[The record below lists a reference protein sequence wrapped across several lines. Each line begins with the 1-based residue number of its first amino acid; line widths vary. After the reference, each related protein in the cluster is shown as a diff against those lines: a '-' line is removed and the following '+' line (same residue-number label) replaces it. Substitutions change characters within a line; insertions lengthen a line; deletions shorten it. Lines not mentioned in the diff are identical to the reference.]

1 MKKIFRI
8 VVVLVLTAGL
18 FSCRTVK
25 ETYSEK
31 TAYSPERTLSYNIE
45 NINNLSETNLTQA
58 IVQSKLL
65 MADNPDS
72 ETVLALYEGLVG
84 KLQTRFNGYYEK
96 KDYLNALSD
105 YNSLTVLGVPTEN
118 ITLDKI
124 NSGLYTLWTQKN
136 YTSLVSLFERKD
148 NVKAEEGKAP
158 PSEKVSELIEGT
170 VTIWV
175 DRGIR
180 LQQGRGV
187 PERVIG
193 SGFFIEESGYII
205 TNYHVISSEVD
216 PEYEGFSR
224 MYIKLSENDNSRIP
238 AKVIGWDEVLDLA
251 LIKAEIKA
259 PYVFSLGSSD
269 DLDVGDI
276 IYAIGSPGGLEK
288 TLTSGIVSSINRR
301 FLSMGSIMQID
312 AAINQGNSGGP
323 IIDQKGRVQAVVFAG
338 IENFEGLNFAIPVEY
353 LKLILPY
360 LFEGGEVSHP
370 WIGAYGQNYQ
380 IVGDTGEIS
389 TGAEILYTLPG
400 SPSDLGGITEP
411 VKIVSCN
418 GRKIYSL
425 QDLQNNIISF
435 MPGTIINLTDSEGKD
450 YFISLDKRPDLP
462 GKEILEKD
470 VNERAFIPLFGMKL
484 DYTGGKLWPRYT
496 INSVVPGGIAD
507 ESGLSV
513 LDPITVR
520 KVDVDEDSGYVFIQF
535 DIKKRKGGYM
545 EVVLALAAPLDSPD
559 YL

>member
-1 MKKIFRI
+1 MKKIFRT
-8 VVVLVLTAGL
+8 VVVLVLAAGA
-18 FSCRTVK
+18 FSCRTVT

-45 NINNLSETNLTQA
+45 NIGKLSETNLTQA
-58 IVQSKLL
+58 IVQARLL
-65 MADNPDS
+65 LADNQDS
-72 ETVLALYEGLVG
+72 ETVISLYDGLVG
-84 KLQTRFNGYYEK
+84 KLQARFNDYYEK

-105 YNSLTVLGVPTEN
+105 YNSLTVLGVPPEG

-124 NSGLYTLWTQKN
+124 NSGLYSVWTQKN
-136 YTSLVSLFERKD
+136 YTSLVSLFEGKD
-148 NVKAEEGKAP
+148 KIKAEEGKAP

-238 AKVIGWDEVLDLA
+238 AKVVGWDEVLDLA
-251 LIKAEIKA
+251 LIKAEVKA

-269 DLDVGDI
+269 DLDVGDV

-370 WIGAYGQNYQ
+370 WIGAYGQNYRD
-380 IVGDTGEIS
+380 VADTGEVF

-411 VKIVSCN
+411 LKIVSCN

-435 MPGTIINLTDSEGKD
+435 MPGTIIKLTDFEGKE
-450 YFISLDKRPDLP
+450 YFVSLDKRPDLP

-470 VNERAFIPLFGMKL
+470 VKERAFIPLFGMKL

-496 INSVVPGGIAD
+496 INTVIPGGIAD

-513 LDPITVR
+513 LDPITIR

>member
-1 MKKIFRI
+1 MKKIFRT
-8 VVVLVLTAGL
+8 VVVLVLAAGA

-45 NINNLSETNLTQA
+45 NIGNLSETNLTQA
-58 IVQSKLL
+58 IVQARLL
-65 MADNPDS
+65 LADNPDS
-72 ETVLALYEGLVG
+72 ESVLGLYDGLVG
-84 KLQTRFNGYYEK
+84 KLQARFNDYYEK

-105 YNSLTVLGVPTEN
+105 YNSLTVLGVPPEG

-124 NSGLYTLWTQKN
+124 NSGLYSVWSQKN
-136 YTSLVSLFERKD
+136 YTSLISLFEGKD
-148 NVKAEEGKAP
+148 KIKAEEGKAP
-158 PSEKVSELIEGT
+158 PSEKVSELIDGT

-238 AKVIGWDEVLDLA
+238 AKVVGWDEVLDLA

-269 DLDVGDI
+269 DLDVGDV

-370 WIGAYGQNYQ
+370 WIGAYGQNYRD
-380 IVGDTGEIS
+380 VADTGDVF

-411 VKIVSCN
+411 LKIVSCN

-435 MPGTIINLTDSEGKD
+435 MPGTIIKLTDFEGKE
-450 YFISLDKRPDLP
+450 YFVSMDKRPDLP

-470 VNERAFIPLFGMKL
+470 VKERAFIPLFGMKL

-496 INSVVPGGIAD
+496 INTVIPGGIAD

-513 LDPITVR
+513 LDPITIR

>member
-1 MKKIFRI
+1 MKKIFRT
-8 VVVLVLTAGL
+8 VVVFVLAAGA
-18 FSCRTVK
+18 FSCRTVT

-45 NINNLSETNLTQA
+45 NIRKLSETDLTQA
-58 IVQSKLL
+58 IVQARLL
-65 MADNPDS
+65 LADNPDS
-72 ETVLALYEGLVG
+72 GDVLSLYDGFVG
-84 KLQTRFNGYYEK
+84 KLNSRFNDYYEK

-105 YNSLTVLGVPTEN
+105 YNSLTALGIPPKGV
-118 ITLDKI
+118 TLEMI
-124 NSGLYTLWTQKN
+124 NSGLYSVWSQKN
-136 YTSLVSLFERKD
+136 YASLFSLFEGKD
-148 NVKAEEGKAP
+148 KIKAEEGKAP
-158 PSEKVSELIEGT
+158 PSEKVSELIDGT

-238 AKVIGWDEVLDLA
+238 AKVVGWDEVLDLA
-251 LIKAEIKA
+251 LVKAEIKA

-269 DLDVGDI
+269 DLDVGDV

-380 IVGDTGEIS
+380 DVSDTGEVF

-400 SPSDLGGITEP
+400 SPADLAGITEP
-411 VKIVSCN
+411 LKIVSCN

-435 MPGTIINLTDSEGKD
+435 MPGTIIKLTDYEGKE
-450 YFISLDKRPDLP
+450 YFLSLDDRPDLP

-470 VNERAFIPLFGMKL
+470 VKERAFIPLFGMKL

-496 INSVVPGGIAD
+496 INTIIPGGIAD

-513 LDPITVR
+513 LDPVTIR
-520 KVDVDEDSGYVFIQF
+520 KVEVDEETGYVFIQF